1 MMVREGKGFVESLKA
16 AEVFTDNALTRFNT
30 GAESGTLKKVSLQI
44 ARYYEK
50 ESKYKMQ
57 AHLFDW
63 IQVFVS
69 MIIMIVMTLLTVVS
83 SETAVF
89 SPKIPGMGM

>member
-1 MMVREGKGFVESLKA
+1 MSA
-16 AEVFTDNALTRFNT
+16 DIFTENALTRFNT

-57 AHLFDW
+57 AIVDW
-63 IQVFVS
+63 IQVFVAL
-69 MIIMIVMTLLTVVS
+69 IIMIVMTLLTVVS

-89 SPKIPGMGM
+89 SPKMPGMGM